1 MTWVQNVNK
10 RTRFTEMSSEPHA
23 RKFGAAGGF
32 PPGVSISTPCVPCGV
47 GSEAVTAL
55 FLLVSVP
62 RRARFWHRHSAH
74 GSGRGDCHWHF
85 APFCR
90 RPQPPFVSLLSLC
103 SPFLHILKI
112 TVLLLT
118 PSHSRS
124 RSTASLP
131 LSPPPPR
138 SGLDRPP
145 LWSVRPQAASSPRSG
160 DFRFC
165 VSPF

>member
-1 MTWVQNVNK
+1 MTWVQNVDK

-90 RPQPPFVSLLSLC
+90 RPQPPFVSLLCLC

-112 TVLLLT
+112 TVLLLN
-118 PSHSRS
+118 SS
-124 RSTASLP
+124 SLP
-131 LSPPPPR
+131 FPVHRVVTPVP
-138 SGLDRPP
+138 
-145 LWSVRPQAASSPRSG
+145 AASPLRAGPAPSLVCPPAGRVFATFG
-160 DFRFC
+160 
-165 VSPF
+165 